1 MAKYGDR
8 IVMYEKRPEVTWAT
22 MGSVSYT
29 AHAYSEEEVREF
41 TRFVQERKENA

>member
-1 MAKYGDR
+1 MAKYGSQ
-8 IVMYEKRPEVTWAT
+8 ITMYEHMPEMNWAT

-41 TRFVQERKENA
+41 MDFVQTRKENA